1 MKVAV
6 GLAMG
11 VVVAMLVRVAASTF
25 LLASLPLPPAFE
37 EFTGSVVPLLFFFEK
52 ARTSSSRLLRKR
64 RLKCK
69 MMPLATFL
77 SRTQW
82 YSGRFGT

>member
-11 VVVAMLVRVAASTF
+11 AVVAMLVGVAAPMV

-37 EFTGSVVPLLFFFEK
+37 ASAESIAPLLFFFEK
-52 ARTSSSRLLRKR
+52 AGTSLSGLLRKR
-64 RLKCK
+64 CLK
-69 MMPLATFL
+69 
-77 SRTQW
+77 
-82 YSGRFGT
+82 